1 MKISVVVKPHSKHT
15 TGIEKQADG
24 SYVLYARA
32 PAIEGKANTEALR
45 IIAREFNV
53 SQSAV
58 HLSSGV
64 SSRHKLFEI
73 SDL

>member
-1 MKISVVVKPHSKHT
+1 MKISVLVKPHSKHPA
-15 TGIEKQADG
+15 GIEKQVDG

-32 PAIEGKANTEALR
+32 PASEGKANSEALR
-45 IIAREFNV
+45 IIASEFGV
-53 SQSAV
+53 PISAV

-64 SSRHKLFEI
+64 SSRHKIFEI